1 MVIDIESLTHWIPIW
16 RRAFD
21 QNPSSQDLLLVFHP
35 LLIFDR
41 QLLAALKDGTSFDP
55 SNALGASSART
66 SSQECGWI
74 SAKMA
79 NVCRV

>member
-1 MVIDIESLTHWIPIW
+1 MAIDIESLTHWIPLLLEQ
-16 RRAFD
+16 FD
-21 QNPSSQDLLLVFHP
+21 QNPPSQDLLLVFHL

-55 SNALGASSART
+55 SNALGASAART